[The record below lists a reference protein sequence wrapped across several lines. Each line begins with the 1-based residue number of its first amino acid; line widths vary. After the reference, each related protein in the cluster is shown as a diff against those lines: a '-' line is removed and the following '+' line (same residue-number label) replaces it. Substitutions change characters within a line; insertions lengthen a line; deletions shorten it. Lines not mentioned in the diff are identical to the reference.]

1 MALTKIEFKS
11 GKIYETPAATGVAA
25 VANGLDAIAA
35 TIAAAKEQENNVIN
49 LAPSATD
56 IVITMGNITTAEL
69 CMLASDGLVTVKLN
83 GSVVALDVNPLLVL
97 FGSVTSIT
105 ASNPSVTE
113 VRSIRKY
120 LATSG
125 D

>member
-35 TIAAAKEQENNVIN
+35 TIAAAKEHENNVIN

>member
-56 IVITMGNITTAEL
+56 VVITMGNITTAEL

>member
-35 TIAAAKEQENNVIN
+35 TIAAAKEHENNVIN

-97 FGSVTSIT
+97 CGSVTSIT